1 MKMKTKQP
9 IKKINGSNI
18 APTKVPVPKA
28 RLPIANPY
36 NPMPMLDKGEIQSPH
51 SRKMNESVIT
61 PNM

>member
-1 MKMKTKQP
+1 M
-9 IKKINGSNI
+9 KKINGSNI

-36 NPMPMLDKGEIQSPH
+36 NPMPMLDKGEIQSPQ
-51 SRKMNESVIT
+51 SIKMNDSVIT